1 MDLNA
6 LRRWWPLAAV
16 LGLLF
21 LAALAATRSQPQL
34 ERITPE
40 AEATEAPPLLPA
52 EPTVTPAGGEFSGA
66 PAPTEGL
73 PDWIGTAALILLG
86 ITGLVVAG
94 LLIWGIV
101 RDQARRKA
109 RRSGRLVAVDQE
121 PTTAE
126 DLVAALDAGLE
137 ELSDTDRDP
146 RRAVIACWVRLEQ
159 AAAAAGTRRH
169 PGDSPTD
176 LVGRLL
182 REQQVD
188 AGVLAALLEV
198 YRQARYATHTV
209 DNQMRVQ
216 ARSALQRLRADLGA
230 GATAGAATTR
240 AASRNCSASPTS
252 RSPGP
257 SRSRRSRRCGPR
269 GCCATACWSP
279 WPPRSPWPG
288 CGSPAPG
295 CRS

>member
-1 MDLNA
+1 MDLKT

-21 LAALAATRSQPQL
+21 LASVAATRSQPQL
-34 ERITPE
+34 ERINRQ
-40 AEATEAPPLLPA
+40 AEATDPPPLLPA
-52 EPTVTPAGGEFSGA
+52 EPTVTPAGGEFTGA
-66 PAPTEGL
+66 PAPAEGL
-73 PDWIGTAALILLG
+73 PDWIGTAALVVLG
-86 ITGLVVAG
+86 IAALVVLA
-94 LLIWGIV
+94 LLIWGII

-109 RRSGRLVAVDQE
+109 RRTGRRVAVTQE

-159 AAAAAGTRRH
+159 AAAAAGTQRH

-209 DNQMRVQ
+209 DDQMRVQ

-230 GATAGAATTR
+230 GATA
-240 AASRNCSASPTS
+240 
-252 RSPGP
+252 
-257 SRSRRSRRCGPR
+257 
-269 GCCATACWSP
+269 
-279 WPPRSPWPG
+279 
-288 CGSPAPG
+288 
-295 CRS
+295 